1 MEGAPRR
8 GRNRLVSGA
17 AEPRAAAAGGTQRAL
32 VSGLRAA
39 GDRDAC
45 VARAGPGPAPV
56 PCPRPAPGWPRK
68 AVSRHSLAGQE
79 EKKKK
84 KKLANGTRLPF
95 PPGCTSYRAS
105 DTLGTSGSFGIPPI
119 HTSTSPKRGQKSPQG
134 LRVSVLGR
142 GSLPFPFPN
151 APSIRG
157 HVQGAVQ
164 PPGQRGPSYGVL
176 GDREMG

>member
-8 GRNRLVSGA
+8 VRNRLVSGA

-56 PCPRPAPGWPRK
+56 PCPRPAPGWPRTAQ
-68 AVSRHSLAGQE
+68 AVSHHSLAGQG

-84 KKLANGTRLPF
+84 EKAGKWHQGPLPSRLYELQSQQHAQHERQLWY
-95 PPGCTSYRAS
+95 PPHTQLHLPQTGAEVTPGALREH
-105 DTLGTSGSFGIPPI
+105 FGEGKPA
-119 HTSTSPKRGQKSPQG
+119 
-134 LRVSVLGR
+134 L
-142 GSLPFPFPN
+142 SLPQCTQHPRPR
-151 APSIRG
+151 AGCCATPRAAGSQLWG
-157 HVQGAVQ
+157 
-164 PPGQRGPSYGVL
+164 PGR
-176 GDREMG
+176 